1 MKRGAAVVAMVVAM
15 VIALG
20 SGCSLVAPSR
30 DYFDE
35 GGVETVAIVANVD
48 QAAATGALLYVSAG
62 RVLLAGP
69 VDGLGDRVAVRSA
82 TGDLRS
88 LVSNGT
94 DTVAWCEEGGG
105 AWLRRNEEPPTQ
117 IPGSTACASIAA
129 HGRSVAYFESSAAL
143 TLRTFDVEQGRV
155 VEERIVRTSDPSPAL
170 VAFSGDGTV
179 YTVTS
184 QGVARSCLADDRGCE
199 DGQCRIASTTSAS
212 SNLWVVGSGASA
224 RPLWVT
230 DVQSV
235 LFAPTHICCAFADK
249 SCDND
254 ALRQRRG
261 VSSSHNYA
269 VRGTTIFA
277 LRESALRRVDS
288 FVDPT
293 QDVVVASATS
303 GAQVLALG
311 DRHAFFMDGD
321 KLQRVRYRAP

>member
-1 MKRGAAVVAMVVAM
+1 MNLRTALVVA
-15 VIALG
+15 LTG
-20 SGCSLVAPSR
+20 GCSLVAPSS
-30 DYFDE
+30 DYFDP
-35 GGVETVAIVANVD
+35 GGVETVAVIPNVNQAVA
-48 QAAATGALLYVSAG
+48 THTLLYVSDG
-62 RVLLAGP
+62 RALLAGA
-69 VDGLGDRVAVRSA
+69 VDGLGDRVSVRTA
-82 TGDLRS
+82 AGELRS

-94 DTVAWCEEGGG
+94 DTVAWCEDGGG
-105 AWLRRNEEPPTQ
+105 AWVRRNEEPPTRV
-117 IPGSTACASIAA
+117 PGSLGCASIAA
-129 HGRSVAYFESSAAL
+129 FGPSIAYFETSAAL
-143 TLRTFDVEQGRV
+143 TLRTFDVERARV

-170 VAFSGDGTV
+170 VAFSGEGTA

-184 QGVARSCLADDRGCE
+184 QGVARTCLPGDRGCE

-212 SNLWVVGSGASA
+212 SNLAVIGSGTAA
-224 RPLWVT
+224 RPVWVT
-230 DVQSV
+230 DVQAV
-235 LFAPTHICCAFADK
+235 LFAPTQACCAFADK

-261 VSSSHNYA
+261 VTSNSNYA
-269 VRGTTIFA
+269 VRGATLFA

-303 GAQVLALG
+303 SARVLALG